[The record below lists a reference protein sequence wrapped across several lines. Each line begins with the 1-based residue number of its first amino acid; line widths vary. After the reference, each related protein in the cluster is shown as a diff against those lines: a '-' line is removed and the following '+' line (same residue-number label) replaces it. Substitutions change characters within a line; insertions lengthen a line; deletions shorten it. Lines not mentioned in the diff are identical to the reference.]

1 MILNQEGKPY
11 AMSGAFEGASQA
23 PRMSSFMAPNIGP
36 NAAIGNSL
44 VTLRRRSRQAIRNN
58 PLAKGGQ
65 GTFTSNMVGTG
76 ITPRFQIKNN
86 PELKEQIQE
95 LWLDSVPEMDFDG
108 NADFYG
114 LQAIASN
121 AIFSDG
127 EVLALFRPRNSYADL
142 AVPFQ
147 IQLLE
152 ADHLDVAYSTTLPN
166 GNKIRMGVEFNRVGR
181 RVACHLHKDHPGEYF
196 MNDNAAERTR
206 VPIEN
211 ICHIFDPMR
220 PGQQRGLP
228 GMASILTKLHE
239 IDQCVDAELVRR
251 KTTAM
256 FGGFVTQL
264 GEYDSEDP
272 NPLGLSKTKD
282 DGVDVVGLEP
292 GTFPVLGP
300 GQGVE
305 FSQPKDV
312 GGNYVA
318 WMKQQLMDVATGM
331 GITYD
336 QLTGDLTEVNY
347 SSIRAGLLEFR
358 RRIIQL
364 QNKTLVFQFCRPVIQ
379 RWLTTAIVAGR
390 LNIPDY
396 LQNKRRY
403 WRGIH
408 WQPQPWPWID
418 PEKDMKGE
426 VREMRAGFKTYGMA
440 AADRGLD
447 VESLFNER
455 AEEHKIIDNAGF
467 VFDSDPR
474 KTAATGVLQPDTGEG
489 DEN

>member
-1 MILNQEGKPY
+1 MILDRTGIPY
-11 AMSGAFEGASQA
+11 ARSGAFEGASQS
-23 PRMSSFMAPNIGP
+23 PRMSSFMAPTIGP
-36 NAAIGNSL
+36 NTAVGNSL
-44 VTLRRRSRQAIRNN
+44 ASLRGRSRQAIRNN

-65 GTFTSNMVGTG
+65 GTFTSNMVGSG
-76 ITPRFQIKNN
+76 ITPRFQFKD
-86 PELKEQIQE
+86 PDLKEQVQE
-95 LWLDSVPEMDFDG
+95 LWLDSVPEFDFDG

-114 LQAIASN
+114 LQAVASN
-121 AIFSDG
+121 ALFSDG

-147 IQLLE
+147 VQLLE

-166 GNKIRMGVEFNRVGR
+166 GNKIRMGIEFSRTGQ
-181 RVACHLHKDHPGEYF
+181 RVAYHLHKDHPGEYF
-196 MNDNAAERTR
+196 MNDNSAVRTR
-206 VPIEN
+206 IPAKN

-228 GMASILTKLHE
+228 GMASILAKLHE

-256 FGGFVTQL
+256 FGGFITQIN
-264 GEYDSEDP
+264 EYNADDP
-272 NPLGLSKTKD
+272 NPLGFSQGAGN
-282 DGVDVVGLEP
+282 GVDVVALEP
-292 GTFPVLGP
+292 GTFPVLLP
-300 GQGVE
+300 GQTVTL
-305 FSQPKDV
+305 SQPRDV
-312 GGNYVA
+312 SGNYVA

-336 QLTGDLTEVNY
+336 QLTGDLADVNY

-364 QNKTLVFQFCRPVIQ
+364 QNKTLIFQFCRPVIQ
-379 RWLTTAIVAGR
+379 RWLTTAIVAGA
-390 LNIPDY
+390 LSIPDY

-408 WQPQPWPWID
+408 WQPQPWKWID
-418 PEKDMKGE
+418 PDKDMKGE
-426 VREMRAGFKTYGMA
+426 IREMRAGLKTYGMA
-440 AADRGLD
+440 LADRGLD
-447 VESLFNER
+447 VESIFNEW
-455 AEEHKIIDNAGF
+455 AEELSIIDKLRLI
-467 VFDSDPR
+467 FDTDPR
-474 KTAATGVLQPDTGEG
+474 NTAGTGVLQPEQGEG